1 MIAPIGR
8 RGALQLLAG
17 AGAFIAGARESH
29 AGQARIDKLIVAAQA
44 QNRLSQRIDVI
55 SRALLGTSYEAYTL
69 IGGPRRPEKFVVR
82 DDAFDCVTFCETV
95 LAGAMSRAPG
105 EFSEMLRAIRYHDGV
120 VTWPERNHYFFEW
133 SQHNIENKM
142 CRPVAM
148 DGSVEI
154 EKTVY
159 WHKAL
164 GRRTFAMQVIPR
176 AVFLDN
182 IALLR
187 TGDIIG
193 FVTERPNLDFF
204 HIGFVAFDDDG
215 EFLLRHAAKSR
226 DRVLD
231 ERMDRFVAHNRVRYV
246 TLLRPQEPKVVV

>member
-1 MIAPIGR
+1 MNAAVGR
-8 RGALQLLAG
+8 RGVLRWLAG
-17 AGAFIAGARESH
+17 AAALAAGAGQSR
-29 AGQARIDKLIVAAQA
+29 AGQARIDKLIVDAQT
-44 QNRLSQRIDVI
+44 QTGMSQRIDFI
-55 SRALLGTSYEAYTL
+55 SRALLGTGYEAYTL

-95 LAGAMSRAPG
+95 LAGAVSRAPA
-105 EFSEMLRAIRYHDGV
+105 EFAENLRAIRYHDGI

-133 SQHNIENKM
+133 GQHNIENKL
-142 CRPVAM
+142 CRPLAM
-148 DGSVEI
+148 DGSIEI

-182 IALLR
+182 VALLR

-204 HIGFVAFDDDG
+204 HIGFVAFGDDG
-215 EFLLRHAAKSR
+215 EFLLRHAARSR
-226 DRVLD
+226 GEVLD
-231 ERMDRFVAHNRVRYV
+231 ERMARFVAHNHVRYV
-246 TLLRPQEPKVVV
+246 TLLRPQEALIT